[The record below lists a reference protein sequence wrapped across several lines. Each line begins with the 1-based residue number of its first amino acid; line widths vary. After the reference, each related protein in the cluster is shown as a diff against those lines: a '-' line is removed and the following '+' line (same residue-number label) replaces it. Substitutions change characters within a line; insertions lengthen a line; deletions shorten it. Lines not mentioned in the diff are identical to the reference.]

1 MMKTLIISVLAIGLV
16 AVKAYAVNK
25 YIPNDGRHLSGT
37 FTNKPT
43 TGILSHDSGSST
55 IPNMDVSPE
64 TMNTSP
70 NPAPAKGIDYSS
82 YGESVIQPKGL
93 NNSAIQAEEERPINS
108 KPKLKH

>member
-1 MMKTLIISVLAIGLV
+1 MKTLIISVLAIGLV
-16 AVKAYAVNK
+16 AVNK

-43 TGILSHDSGSST
+43 TGILSHDSGLST

-82 YGESVIQPKGL
+82 YGESVIHPKGL
-93 NNSAIQAEEERPINS
+93 NNSAIQAEEEQPIIS